1 MLILLSE
8 DFESLPIPPNNINFT
23 SLYVFGIAK
32 PDMHGVGHDLAL
44 TTLLY
49 SVVYTPLHVYSPLS
63 QRRIITGQRCVTG
76 GRHLLVK
83 GRIGKS
89 L

>member
-1 MLILLSE
+1 MLRLLSE

-49 SVVYTPLHVYSPLS
+49 SAVYTPLHVYSPLS
-63 QRRIITGQRCVTG
+63 QRRIITGAALCD
-76 GRHLLVK
+76 GRSSFA
-83 GRIGKS
+83 R
-89 L
+89 